1 MGRPN
6 YRVVLSFDSERKVY
20 IARVPELPH
29 CTGEGST
36 RSEAILKV
44 EEELDALLA
53 NMAERGTRPPVA
65 IDERELAGELAVRV
79 SKGLQRELHWQ
90 AQMEG
95 VEVGQLIS
103 EMLSSGLEQRRQ
115 ASRRPAQRGPN
126 DIGPGQGPER
136 PRSFNRDDRDDRG
149 GPRRGPGPGQS
160 GRLLEDRAHFIEYV
174 RNLEN
179 EGRGGGHGHG
189 GHGHGGHSHG
199 GHGHGGH
206 GHGGP
211 GRPGEG
217 RGFGPGRRGDRP
229 HRDDRDNRRRGPE
242 GGERQGGE
250 AATGQAPL
258 PRDPDT

>member
-65 IDERELAGELAVRV
+65 IDERELGGELAVRV

-103 EMLSSGLEQRRQ
+103 EMLSGGLEQRRQ

-126 DIGPGQGPER
+126 DLGPGQGNDR

-149 GPRRGPGPGQS
+149 GPRRGPGQGQG
-160 GRLLEDRAHFIEYV
+160 GRLLDDRAHFIEYV

-179 EGRGGGHGHG
+179 EGRGG
-189 GHGHGGHSHG
+189 HG

-206 GHGGP
+206 GHGGH
-211 GRPGEG
+211 GRSGEG

-229 HRDDRDNRRRGPE
+229 NRDDRDNRDNRDNRRRGPE

-250 AATGQAPL
+250 AATGQPTP